1 MDESEDTASCHQ
13 SNAAPGAE
21 RAVFDAQRPAL
32 RLRLH
37 LSPKWQPRRSNATII
52 GAAAVSWRR
61 GHGAVSRTTTETSPM
76 NVATP
81 LVEAVEAADAA
92 AGTRVVQR
100 ICPLCEACCG
110 LSLTLSGDGPQARVD
125 AIRGDE
131 QDVFSHGYLC
141 PKAVALKDLEDD
153 PDRLRQPLVKR
164 GGRFVEATWDEAYAE
179 IARRLPPLVAE
190 HGRDALAFTLGNPIV
205 HRLGLG
211 LYLQRLLRAA
221 GSRNVFSA
229 STLDQMP
236 RQLASGWLYGHPLTV
251 PVPDIDHCD
260 FLLMLGAN
268 PMASNGSM
276 WTVPDFRGRAKAMRA
291 RGGRLVVIDPR
302 RTETAAIADEHH
314 FVRPGTD
321 PFLLLGMLHALF
333 DEGLVRTG
341 RAGKFLATGAT
352 GVEALQAAVAAY
364 PPERVAARCGV
375 AAEVQ
380 RALARQLA
388 AAPRAAVYSR
398 IGSSTQRFGTLNSVL
413 VDALNILTGH
423 LDVEGGAMFP
433 QAAAFAANTQGR
445 PGVGRGLVTG
455 RTRSRVSG
463 APEVLGEYPFGC
475 LAEEIETA
483 GPGRVRALVSVASNP
498 VLSAPNGARIGAA
511 LAQLD
516 FMVSVDI
523 YLNETT
529 QHADVILPGLS
540 AFEESHYDVSFPQL
554 SCRNHARYSPPLVAP
569 RPGAQAEWQSLLRM
583 TAMLR
588 GEPGAGT
595 PEFDLAAFD
604 DQLLADDLRRLSTGV
619 PEPVQAAMRDA
630 LGGQPGPERLL
641 DLALRAGP
649 HGDRFGQR
657 PEGLGLAAVK
667 AAPHGIDLGALQPRL
682 PGILRTPSGK
692 IELWP
697 AEVAA
702 ELAAVANALRDAP
715 PDLVVVGRRDV
726 RSNNSWMH
734 NLPTLAKGPER
745 CTALLHPADA
755 ARHGVHAGD
764 RVRLSGTGG
773 RAIEL
778 PVMLCDD
785 MMPGVVSVPHGW
797 GHDQAGA
804 RLGVAAQRPGV
815 NLNDLMDEGLR
826 DPLSGTS
833 VLNGVAVTLRRL

>member
-1 MDESEDTASCHQ
+1 MT
-13 SNAAPGAE
+13 
-21 RAVFDAQRPAL
+21 L
-32 RLRLH
+32 
-37 LSPKWQPRRSNATII
+37 
-52 GAAAVSWRR
+52 
-61 GHGAVSRTTTETSPM
+61 
-76 NVATP
+76 ATP
-81 LVEAVEAADAA
+81 TADAA
-92 AGTRVVQR
+92 ITADTATRVVQR

-110 LSLTLSGDGPQARVD
+110 LSLTVAGSGAQARVI

-131 QDVFSHGYLC
+131 QDVFSHGYIC

-153 PDRLRQPLVKR
+153 PDRLRHPLIKR
-164 GGRFVEATWDEAYAE
+164 DGRFVEASWDEAHAE
-179 IARRLPPLVAE
+179 IARRLPPLLAE
-190 HGRDALAFTLGNPIV
+190 HGRDALAFTLGNPNV

-211 LYLQRLLRAA
+211 LYVQRLLRAA

-236 RQLASGWLYGHPLTV
+236 RQLASGWMYGHALTV

-302 RTETAAIADEHH
+302 RTETAGVADEHH
-314 FVRPGTD
+314 FIRPGTD
-321 PFLLLGMLHALF
+321 VFLLLGLLNALF
-333 DEGLVRTG
+333 DEGLVRPG
-341 RAGKFLATGAT
+341 RLAEFLASGDTGIE
-352 GVEALQAAVAAY
+352 GLQAAVAPYA
-364 PPERVAARCGV
+364 PERMAERCGV
-375 AAEVQ
+375 PAGTQ
-380 RALARQLA
+380 RALVRQLA

-423 LDVEGGAMFP
+423 LDSEGGSMFP
-433 QAAAFAANTQGR
+433 HAAAFAANTQGK
-445 PGVGRGLVTG
+445 PGIGRGMVTG

-463 APEVLGEYPFGC
+463 APEVLGEYPTSC
-475 LAEEIETA
+475 LAEEIETEGA
-483 GPGRVRALVSVASNP
+483 GRIRALISVASNP
-498 VLSAPNGARIGAA
+498 VLSAPNGGRIAQA
-511 LAQLD
+511 LGQLD

-540 AFEESHYDVSFPQL
+540 TFEEPHYDVSFPQL
-554 SCRNHARYSPPLVAP
+554 SCRNHARYSAPVFAP
-569 RPGAQAEWQSLLRM
+569 RPGAQAEWQSLLRIA
-583 TAMLR
+583 AMLR
-588 GEPGAGT
+588 GEADAGA

-604 DQLLADDLRRLSTGV
+604 ERLLADDLRRQAAGV
-619 PEPVQAAMRDA
+619 PEPLQAAMLDA
-630 LGGQPGPERLL
+630 LGGVPGPERLL

-649 HGDRFGQR
+649 HGDRFGQK
-657 PEGLGLAAVK
+657 PGGLSLAALK
-667 AAPHGIDLGALQPRL
+667 AAPHGVDLGALQPRL
-682 PGILRTPSGK
+682 PDILRTPSGK

-697 AEVAA
+697 APVAA
-702 ELAAVANALRDAP
+702 ELTAVDDALRAAP
-715 PDLVVVGRRDV
+715 PALVVVGRRDV

-745 CTALLHPADA
+745 CTALLHPQDA
-755 ARHGVHAGD
+755 ARHGVQAGD
-764 RVRLSGTGG
+764 RVRLHGTAG

-778 PVMLCDD
+778 PVTLSDE

-804 RLGVAAQRPGV
+804 RLGVAAQRPGA
-815 NLNDLMDEGLR
+815 NLNDLLDDQLR

-833 VLNGVAVTLRRL
+833 VLNGVPVTLSRCNKKL

>member
-1 MDESEDTASCHQ
+1 MT
-13 SNAAPGAE
+13 
-21 RAVFDAQRPAL
+21 L
-32 RLRLH
+32 
-37 LSPKWQPRRSNATII
+37 
-52 GAAAVSWRR
+52 
-61 GHGAVSRTTTETSPM
+61 
-76 NVATP
+76 ATP
-81 LVEAVEAADAA
+81 LAGAAPQATDAA
-92 AGTRVVQR
+92 VATRIVQR

-110 LSLTLSGDGPQARVD
+110 LSLTVSGTGAQARVA

-131 QDVFSHGYLC
+131 QDVFSRGYLC

-164 GGRFVEATWDEAYAE
+164 DGRFLEATWDEAYAE
-179 IARRLPPLVAE
+179 IARRLPPLLAR
-190 HGRDALAFTLGNPIV
+190 HGRDALAFTLGNPNV

-211 LYLQRLLRAA
+211 LYVQRLLRAA

-260 FLLMLGAN
+260 FLLILGAN

-291 RGGRLVVIDPR
+291 RGGRLVVVDPR
-302 RTETAAIADEHH
+302 RSETAAIADEHH
-314 FVRPGTD
+314 FIRPGTD
-321 PFLLLGMLHALF
+321 QFLLLGLLHALF
-333 DEGLVRTG
+333 DEGLARPG
-341 RAGKFLATGAT
+341 RLAAFLAEGAT
-352 GVEALQAAVAAY
+352 GVEALQAAVRPYA
-364 PPERVAARCGV
+364 PERMAERCGV
-375 AAEVQ
+375 PADVQ
-380 RALARQLA
+380 RALVRQLA

-423 LDVEGGAMFP
+423 LDSEGGAMFP

-445 PGVGRGLVTG
+445 PGVGRGMVTG

-463 APEVLGEYPFGC
+463 APEVLGEYPTSC
-475 LAEEIETA
+475 LAEEIETE

-498 VLSAPNGARIGAA
+498 VLSAPNGARIGQA
-511 LAQLD
+511 LAGLD

-523 YLNETT
+523 YVNETT

-540 AFEESHYDVSFPQL
+540 TFEEPHYDVSFPQL
-554 SCRNHARYSPPLVAP
+554 SCRNHARYSPAVFAP
-569 RPGAQAEWQSLLRM
+569 RAGAQAEWQSLLHM
-583 TAMLR
+583 AAMLR
-588 GEPGAGT
+588 GEPGAGA
-595 PEFDLAAFD
+595 PGFDLAAFD
-604 DQLLADDLRRLSTGV
+604 EQLLADDLRRLAAGV
-619 PEPVQAAMRDA
+619 PEPLQAAMRDA
-630 LGGQPGPERLL
+630 LGARPGPERLL

-649 HGDRFGQR
+649 HGDRFGQK
-657 PEGLGLAAVK
+657 PGGLSLDALK
-667 AAPHGIDLGALQPRL
+667 AAPHGVDLGALQPRL
-682 PGILRTPSGK
+682 PEILRTPSGR

-697 AEVAA
+697 EAVAA
-702 ELAAVANALRDAP
+702 ELAAVDAALREP
-715 PDLVVVGRRDV
+715 PPALVVVGRRDV

-745 CTALLHPADA
+745 CTALLHPHDA
-755 ARHGVHAGD
+755 ARHGVQAGD
-764 RVRLSGTGG
+764 RVRLEGTGG

-778 PVMLCDD
+778 PVTLSDE

-804 RLGVAAQRPGV
+804 RLGVAAQRPGA
-815 NLNDLMDEGLR
+815 NLNDLLDDRLR

-833 VLNGVAVTLRRL
+833 VLNGVAVTLRRAEA

>member
-1 MDESEDTASCHQ
+1 MTLATPTAG
-13 SNAAPGAE
+13 AAPGPAE
-21 RAVFDAQRPAL
+21 
-32 RLRLH
+32 
-37 LSPKWQPRRSNATII
+37 
-52 GAAAVSWRR
+52 
-61 GHGAVSRTTTETSPM
+61 
-76 NVATP
+76 
-81 LVEAVEAADAA
+81 DAA
-92 AGTRVVQR
+92 PTRVVQR

-110 LSLTLSGDGPQARVD
+110 LSLTVSGTSAQARVI

-131 QDVFSHGYLC
+131 QDVFSHGYIC

-164 GGRFVEATWDEAYAE
+164 DGRFVEASWDEAYAE

-190 HGRDALAFTLGNPIV
+190 HGRDALGFTLGNPNV

-211 LYLQRLLRAA
+211 LYVQRLLRAA

-236 RQLASGWLYGHPLTV
+236 RQLASGWMYGHALTV

-276 WTVPDFRGRAKAMRA
+276 WTVPDFRGRAKSMRA

-314 FVRPGTD
+314 FIRPGTD
-321 PFLLLGMLHALF
+321 VFLLLGLLNALF
-333 DEGLVRTG
+333 DEGLVRPG
-341 RAGKFLATGAT
+341 RLEDFLAGGETGI
-352 GVEALQAAVAAY
+352 EALRAAVAPYA
-364 PPERVAARCGV
+364 PEQMAARCGV
-375 AAEVQ
+375 PAATQ
-380 RALARQLA
+380 RALVRQLA

-413 VDALNILTGH
+413 IDALNILTGH
-423 LDVEGGAMFP
+423 LDAEGGAMFP
-433 QAAAFAANTQGR
+433 HAAAFAANTQGR
-445 PGVGRGLVTG
+445 PGTGRGMVTG
-455 RTRSRVSG
+455 RSRSRVSG
-463 APEVLGEYPFGC
+463 APEVLGEFPTSC

-483 GPGRVRALVSVASNP
+483 GPGRIRALISVASNP

-511 LAQLD
+511 LRELD

-540 AFEESHYDVSFPQL
+540 AFEEPHYDVSFPQL
-554 SCRNHARYSPPLVAP
+554 SCRNHARYSLPVFPVQ
-569 RPGAQAEWQSLLRM
+569 PGSQGEWQSLLRIA
-583 TAMLR
+583 AMLR
-588 GEPGAGT
+588 GEAGAGE
-595 PEFDLAAFD
+595 PGFDLAAFD
-604 DQLLADDLRRLSTGV
+604 DQLLADDLRRLATGV
-619 PEPVQAAMRDA
+619 PEPLQAAMRNA
-630 LGGQPGPERLL
+630 LGGTPGPERLL

-649 HGDRFGQR
+649 HGDRFGQK
-657 PEGLGLAAVK
+657 PGGLSLAALK

-682 PGILRTPSGK
+682 PEILRTPSGK

-697 AEVAA
+697 APVAA
-702 ELAAVANALRDAP
+702 ELSAVDAALRDAP

-755 ARHGVHAGD
+755 ARHGVQAGD
-764 RVRLSGTGG
+764 RVRLQGTAG

-778 PVMLCDD
+778 PVMLSDE

-804 RLGVAAQRPGV
+804 RLGVAAQRPGA
-815 NLNDLMDEGLR
+815 NLNDLLDDQLR

-833 VLNGVAVTLRRL
+833 VLNGVPVTLSRCPSIAEAEAADARSN

>member
-1 MDESEDTASCHQ
+1 MTLATPIAG
-13 SNAAPGAE
+13 AAPE
-21 RAVFDAQRPAL
+21 
-32 RLRLH
+32 
-37 LSPKWQPRRSNATII
+37 
-52 GAAAVSWRR
+52 AAA
-61 GHGAVSRTTTETSPM
+61 
-76 NVATP
+76 N
-81 LVEAVEAADAA
+81 
-92 AGTRVVQR
+92 TRIVQR

-110 LSLTLSGDGPQARVD
+110 LSLTVSGTGAQARVI

-131 QDVFSHGYLC
+131 HDVFSHGYLC

-153 PDRLRQPLVKR
+153 PDRLRLPLVKR
-164 GGRFVEATWDEAYAE
+164 DGRFVETTWEEAHAE

-190 HGRDALAFTLGNPIV
+190 HGRDALAFTLGNPNV

-211 LYLQRLLRAA
+211 LYVQRLLRAA

-236 RQLASGWLYGHPLTV
+236 RQLASGWMYGHALTV

-291 RGGRLVVIDPR
+291 RGGQLVVVDPR
-302 RTETAAIADEHH
+302 RTETAAVADEHH
-314 FVRPGTD
+314 FIRPGTD
-321 PFLLLGMLHALF
+321 QFLLLGMLHALF
-333 DEGLVRTG
+333 DEGLARPG
-341 RAGKFLATGAT
+341 RLAPFLAEGAT
-352 GVEALQAAVAAY
+352 GIEALQAAVAPYA
-364 PPERVAARCGV
+364 PERMAAHCGV
-375 AAEVQ
+375 PADVQ
-380 RALARQLA
+380 RALVRRLA

-423 LDVEGGAMFP
+423 LDAEGGPMFP
-433 QAAAFAANTQGR
+433 HAAAFAANTQGR
-445 PGVGRGLVTG
+445 PGIGRGMVTG

-463 APEVLGEYPFGC
+463 APEVLGEYPTSC
-475 LAEEIETA
+475 LAEEIETD
-483 GPGRVRALVSVASNP
+483 GPGRIRALVSVASNP
-498 VLSAPNGARIGAA
+498 VLSAPNGARIGQA
-511 LAQLD
+511 LAKLD

-540 AFEESHYDVSFPQL
+540 TFEEPHYDVSFPQL
-554 SCRNHARYSPPLVAP
+554 SCRNHARYSPAVFAP
-569 RPGAQAEWQSLLRM
+569 RPGAQAEWQSLLHIAA
-583 TAMLR
+583 TLR

-595 PEFDLAAFD
+595 AGFDLAAFD
-604 DQLLADDLRRLSTGV
+604 EQLLADDLRRLAAGV
-619 PEPVQAAMRDA
+619 PEPLQAAMRHA
-630 LGGQPGPERLL
+630 LGDTPGPERLL

-649 HGDRFGQR
+649 HGDRFGQK
-657 PEGLGLAAVK
+657 PGGLSLAALK
-667 AAPHGIDLGALQPRL
+667 AAPHGIDLGALKPRL
-682 PGILRTPSGK
+682 PEILRTPSGR

-697 AEVAA
+697 APVAA
-702 ELAAVANALRDAP
+702 ELAAVDDALRAP
-715 PDLVVVGRRDV
+715 PSALVVVGRRDV

-745 CTALLHPADA
+745 CTALLHPQDA
-755 ARHGVHAGD
+755 ARHGVQPGD
-764 RVRLSGTGG
+764 RVRLQGTGG

-778 PVMLCDD
+778 PVTLSDE

-804 RLGVAAQRPGV
+804 RLGVAAQRPGA
-815 NLNDLMDEGLR
+815 NLNDLLDDRLR

-833 VLNGVAVTLRRL
+833 VLNGVPVTLSRCARDDVGGEPSR

>member
-1 MDESEDTASCHQ
+1 MTI
-13 SNAAPGAE
+13 
-21 RAVFDAQRPAL
+21 
-32 RLRLH
+32 
-37 LSPKWQPRRSNATII
+37 ATPT
-52 GAAAVSWRR
+52 AAALEHTDS
-61 GHGAVSRTTTETSPM
+61 A
-76 NVATP
+76 AT
-81 LVEAVEAADAA
+81 
-92 AGTRVVQR
+92 TRVVQR

-110 LSLTLSGDGPQARVD
+110 LSLTVSGSGTQARVI
-125 AIRGDE
+125 AIRGDD
-131 QDVFSHGYLC
+131 QDVFSRGYLC
-141 PKAVALKDLEDD
+141 PKAIALKDLEDD
-153 PDRLRQPLVKR
+153 PDRLRQPLIKR
-164 GGRFVEATWDEAYAE
+164 DGRFVEASWDEAYAE
-179 IARRLPPLVAE
+179 IARRLPPLLAE
-190 HGRDALAFTLGNPIV
+190 HGRDALAFTLGNPNV

-211 LYLQRLLRAA
+211 LYVQRVLRAA

-236 RQLASGWLYGHPLTV
+236 RQLASGWMYGHPLTV

-291 RGGRLVVIDPR
+291 RGGQLVVIDPR
-302 RTETAAIADEHH
+302 RTETAGIADEHH
-314 FVRPGTD
+314 FIRPGTD
-321 PFLLLGMLHALF
+321 VFLLLGLLNAVF
-333 DEGLVRTG
+333 DEGLVQPG
-341 RAGKFLATGAT
+341 RLADFLAGGET
-352 GVEALQAAVAAY
+352 GVEALQVAVAPY
-364 PPERVAARCGV
+364 TPERMAERCGV
-375 AAEVQ
+375 PAATQ
-380 RALARQLA
+380 RALARRLA

-423 LDVEGGAMFP
+423 LDREGGAMFP
-433 QAAAFAANTQGR
+433 HAAAFAANTQGK
-445 PGVGRGLVTG
+445 PGIGRGLATG

-463 APEVLGEYPFGC
+463 APEVLGEYPTGC

-498 VLSAPNGARIGAA
+498 VLSAPNGARIAQA
-511 LAQLD
+511 LRGLA

-540 AFEESHYDVSFPQL
+540 TFEEPHYDVSFPQL
-554 SCRNHARYSPPLVAP
+554 SCRNHARYSPPVFAA
-569 RPGAQAEWQSLLRM
+569 RPGAQGEWQSLLRI
-583 TAMLR
+583 AALLR
-588 GEPGAGT
+588 GEPDADK
-595 PEFDLAAFD
+595 PDFDLAAFD
-604 DQLLADDLRRLSTGV
+604 ERLLADDLRRLAAGASD
-619 PEPVQAAMRDA
+619 ELQAAMLDA
-630 LGGQPGPERLL
+630 LGATPGPERLL

-649 HGDRFGQR
+649 HGDRFGQK
-657 PEGLGLAAVK
+657 PGGLSLAALK

-682 PGILRTPSGK
+682 PEILRTPSGR

-697 AEVAA
+697 APVAT
-702 ELAAVANALRDAP
+702 ELAAVDAALRDPP

-745 CTALLHPADA
+745 CTALLHPVDA
-755 ARHGVHAGD
+755 ARHGVQAGD
-764 RVRLSGTGG
+764 RVRLQGTGG

-778 PVMLCDD
+778 PATLSDE

-804 RLGVAAQRPGV
+804 RLGVAAQRPGA
-815 NLNDLMDEGLR
+815 NLNDLLDDRLR

-833 VLNGVAVTLRRL
+833 VLNGVPVTLSRCA

>member
-1 MDESEDTASCHQ
+1 MTLATSAGD
-13 SNAAPGAE
+13 AP
-21 RAVFDAQRPAL
+21 
-32 RLRLH
+32 
-37 LSPKWQPRRSNATII
+37 
-52 GAAAVSWRR
+52 
-61 GHGAVSRTTTETSPM
+61 
-76 NVATP
+76 
-81 LVEAVEAADAA
+81 
-92 AGTRVVQR
+92 TRVVQR

-110 LSLTLSGDGPQARVD
+110 LSLTVSGSGAQARVV

-141 PKAVALKDLEDD
+141 PKAIALKDLEDD
-153 PDRLRQPLVKR
+153 PDRLRWPLIKR
-164 GGRFVEATWDEAYAE
+164 EGRFVEASWDEAYAE

-190 HGRDALAFTLGNPIV
+190 HGRDALAFTLGNPNV
-205 HRLGLG
+205 HRLGLS
-211 LYLQRLLRAA
+211 LYVQRVLRAA

-236 RQLASGWLYGHPLTV
+236 RQLASGWMYGHPLTV

-291 RGGRLVVIDPR
+291 RGGTLVVIDPR

-314 FVRPGTD
+314 FIRPGTD
-321 PFLLLGMLHALF
+321 VFLLLGLLHTLF

-341 RAGKFLATGAT
+341 RLGEFLATGDT
-352 GVEALQAAVAAY
+352 GIEALQAAVA
-364 PPERVAARCGV
+364 PCGPDRMAARCGV
-375 AAEVQ
+375 PAETQ
-380 RALARQLA
+380 RTLARRLA

-423 LDVEGGAMFP
+423 LDREGGAMFP
-433 QAAAFAANTQGR
+433 RAAAFAANTQGK
-445 PGVGRGLVTG
+445 PGIGRGLATG

-463 APEVLGEYPFGC
+463 APEVLGEYPTSC
-475 LAEEIETA
+475 LAEEIETP
-483 GPGRVRALVSVASNP
+483 GPGQVRALISVASNP
-498 VLSAPNGARIGAA
+498 VLSAPNGARIAQA
-511 LAQLD
+511 LGGLD

-540 AFEESHYDVSFPQL
+540 TFEEPHYDVSFPQL
-554 SCRNHARYSPPLVAP
+554 SCRNHARYSPPVFPAP
-569 RPGAQAEWQSLLRM
+569 PGAHGEWQALLHIA
-583 TAMLR
+583 AMLR
-588 GEPGAGT
+588 GEPDAGT
-595 PEFDLAAFD
+595 PDFDLAAFD
-604 DQLLADDLRRLSTGV
+604 ARLLADDLRRLAAGV
-619 PEPVQAAMRDA
+619 PDELQAAMLGA
-630 LGGQPGPERLL
+630 LGDTPGPERLL

-649 HGDRFGQR
+649 HGDRFGQA
-657 PEGLGLAAVK
+657 PGGLSLAALK
-667 AAPHGIDLGALQPRL
+667 AAPHGVDLGALQPRL
-682 PGILRTPSGK
+682 PGILRTPSGR

-697 AEVAA
+697 APVAA
-702 ELAAVANALRDAP
+702 ELAAVDAALREP
-715 PDLVVVGRRDV
+715 PPELVVVGRRDV

-755 ARHGVHAGD
+755 ARHGVQAGD
-764 RVRLSGTGG
+764 RVRLQGTAG

-778 PVMLCDD
+778 PATLSDE

-804 RLGVAAQRPGV
+804 RLGIAAQRPGA
-815 NLNDLMDEGLR
+815 NLNDLLDDRLR

-833 VLNGVAVTLRRL
+833 VLNGVPVTLSRCGQAQEGATAAGSV

>member
-1 MDESEDTASCHQ
+1 MTLA
-13 SNAAPGAE
+13 NTP
-21 RAVFDAQRPAL
+21 V
-32 RLRLH
+32 
-37 LSPKWQPRRSNATII
+37 
-52 GAAAVSWRR
+52 GAAAPRI
-61 GHGAVSRTTTETSPM
+61 
-76 NVATP
+76 
-81 LVEAVEAADAA
+81 
-92 AGTRVVQR
+92 VQR

-110 LSLTLSGDGPQARVD
+110 LSLTVAGSGTQARVV

-131 QDVFSHGYLC
+131 QDVFSRGYLC
-141 PKAVALKDLEDD
+141 PKAIALKDLEDD
-153 PDRLRQPLVKR
+153 PDRLRRPLIKR
-164 GGRFVEATWDEAYAE
+164 EGRFVEASWDEAYAE

-190 HGRDALAFTLGNPIV
+190 HGRDALAFTLGNPNV
-205 HRLGLG
+205 HRLGLS
-211 LYLQRLLRAA
+211 LYAQRLLRAA

-236 RQLASGWLYGHPLTV
+236 RQLASGWMYGHALTV
-251 PVPDIDHCD
+251 PVPDIDRCD

-276 WTVPDFRGRAKAMRA
+276 WTVPDFRGRARAMHA

-314 FVRPGTD
+314 FIRPGTD
-321 PFLLLGMLHALF
+321 VFLLLGLVHTLF
-333 DEGLVRTG
+333 DEALVQTG
-341 RAGKFLATGAT
+341 RLGEFLATGDT
-352 GVEALQAAVAAY
+352 GIEALQAAVAPYSA
-364 PPERVAARCGV
+364 ERMAARCGV
-375 AAEVQ
+375 PAETQ
-380 RALARQLA
+380 RALARRLA

-423 LDVEGGAMFP
+423 LDREGGAMFP
-433 QAAAFAANTQGR
+433 QAAAFAANTQGK
-445 PGVGRGLVTG
+445 PGVGRGISTG

-463 APEVLGEYPFGC
+463 APEVLGEYPTSC

-483 GPGRVRALVSVASNP
+483 GPGQVKALISVASNP
-498 VLSAPNGARIGAA
+498 VLSAPNGARIAAA
-511 LAQLD
+511 LGGLE

-540 AFEESHYDVSFPQL
+540 TFEEPHYDVSFPQL
-554 SCRNHARYSPPLVAP
+554 SCRNHARYSPPVFAAP
-569 RPGAQAEWQSLLRM
+569 AGAQAEWQSLLRIA
-583 TAMLR
+583 AMLR
-588 GEPGAGT
+588 GEPGAGD
-595 PEFDLAAFD
+595 PSFDLAAFD
-604 DQLLADDLRRLSTGV
+604 ARLLADDVRRLAAGV
-619 PEPVQAAMRDA
+619 PDELQAAMLRA
-630 LGGQPGPERLL
+630 LGDAPGPERLL

-649 HGDRFGQR
+649 HGDRFGQK
-657 PEGLGLAAVK
+657 PGGLSLEALK
-667 AAPHGIDLGALQPRL
+667 DAPHGVDLGALQPRL
-682 PGILRTPSGK
+682 PGILRTPSGR

-697 AEVAA
+697 APVAA
-702 ELAAVANALRDAP
+702 ELAAVDAALRDAP
-715 PDLVVVGRRDV
+715 PELVVVGRRDV

-755 ARHGVHAGD
+755 ARHGVRASD
-764 RVRLSGTGG
+764 RVRLQGTGG

-778 PVMLCDD
+778 PATLSDE

-804 RLGVAAQRPGV
+804 RLGIAARRPGA
-815 NLNDLMDEGLR
+815 NLNDLLDDRLR

-833 VLNGVAVTLRRL
+833 VLNGVPVTLSRCA

>member
-1 MDESEDTASCHQ
+1 MT
-13 SNAAPGAE
+13 
-21 RAVFDAQRPAL
+21 L
-32 RLRLH
+32 
-37 LSPKWQPRRSNATII
+37 
-52 GAAAVSWRR
+52 
-61 GHGAVSRTTTETSPM
+61 
-76 NVATP
+76 ATP
-81 LVEAVEAADAA
+81 LAGAAPQATDAA
-92 AGTRVVQR
+92 VATRIVQR

-110 LSLTLSGDGPQARVD
+110 LSLTVSGTGAQARVA

-131 QDVFSHGYLC
+131 QDVFSRGYLC

-164 GGRFVEATWDEAYAE
+164 DGRFVEATWDEAYAE
-179 IARRLPPLVAE
+179 IARRLPPLLAR
-190 HGRDALAFTLGNPIV
+190 HGRDALAFTLGNPNV

-211 LYLQRLLRAA
+211 LYVQRLLRAA

-260 FLLMLGAN
+260 FLLILGAN

-291 RGGRLVVIDPR
+291 RGGRLVVVDPR
-302 RTETAAIADEHH
+302 RSETAAIADEHH
-314 FVRPGTD
+314 FIRPGTD
-321 PFLLLGMLHALF
+321 QFLLLGLLHALF
-333 DEGLVRTG
+333 DEGLARPG
-341 RAGKFLATGAT
+341 RLAAFLAEGAT
-352 GVEALQAAVAAY
+352 GVEALQAAVRPYA
-364 PPERVAARCGV
+364 PERMAERCGV
-375 AAEVQ
+375 PADVQ
-380 RALARQLA
+380 RALVRQLA

-423 LDVEGGAMFP
+423 LDSEGGPMFP

-445 PGVGRGLVTG
+445 PGVGRGMVTG

-463 APEVLGEYPFGC
+463 APEVLGEYPTSC
-475 LAEEIETA
+475 LAEEIETE

-498 VLSAPNGARIGAA
+498 VLSAPNGARIGQA
-511 LAQLD
+511 LAGLD

-523 YLNETT
+523 YVNETT

-540 AFEESHYDVSFPQL
+540 TFEEPHYDVSFPQL
-554 SCRNHARYSPPLVAP
+554 SCRNHARYSPAVFAP
-569 RPGAQAEWQSLLRM
+569 RAGAQAEWQSLLHM
-583 TAMLR
+583 AAMLR
-588 GEPGAGT
+588 GEPGAGA
-595 PEFDLAAFD
+595 PGFDLAAFD
-604 DQLLADDLRRLSTGV
+604 EQLLADDLRRLAAGV
-619 PEPVQAAMRDA
+619 PEPLQAAMRDA
-630 LGGQPGPERLL
+630 LGARPGPERLL

-649 HGDRFGQR
+649 HGDRFGQK
-657 PEGLGLAAVK
+657 PGGLSLDALK
-667 AAPHGIDLGALQPRL
+667 AAPHGVDLGALQPRL
-682 PGILRTPSGK
+682 PEILRTPSGR

-697 AEVAA
+697 EAVAA
-702 ELAAVANALRDAP
+702 ELAAVDAALREP
-715 PDLVVVGRRDV
+715 PPALVVVGRRDV

-745 CTALLHPADA
+745 CTALLHPHDA
-755 ARHGVHAGD
+755 ARHGVQAGD
-764 RVRLSGTGG
+764 RVRLEGTGG

-778 PVMLCDD
+778 PVTLSDE

-804 RLGVAAQRPGV
+804 RLGVAAQRPGA
-815 NLNDLMDEGLR
+815 NLNDLLDDRLR

-833 VLNGVAVTLRRL
+833 VLNGVAVTLRRAEA

>member
-1 MDESEDTASCHQ
+1 MT
-13 SNAAPGAE
+13 
-21 RAVFDAQRPAL
+21 L
-32 RLRLH
+32 
-37 LSPKWQPRRSNATII
+37 ATPSA
-52 GAAAVSWRR
+52 GAAS
-61 GHGAVSRTTTETSPM
+61 
-76 NVATP
+76 
-81 LVEAVEAADAA
+81 ADSDNPAP
-92 AGTRVVQR
+92 TRVVQR

-110 LSLTLSGDGPQARVD
+110 LSLTVSGSGAQARVI

-153 PDRLRQPLVKR
+153 PDRLRQPLIKR
-164 GGRFVEATWDEAYAE
+164 DGRFVEASWDEAYAE
-179 IARRLPPLVAE
+179 IARRLPPLLAE
-190 HGRDALAFTLGNPIV
+190 HGRDALAFTLGNPNV

-211 LYLQRLLRAA
+211 LYVQRLLRAA

-236 RQLASGWLYGHPLTV
+236 RQLASGWMYGHPLTV

-291 RGGRLVVIDPR
+291 RGGQLVVIDPR

-314 FVRPGTD
+314 FIRPGTD
-321 PFLLLGMLHALF
+321 VFLLLGMLHAVF
-333 DEGLVRTG
+333 DEALVQPG
-341 RAGKFLATGAT
+341 RLGEFLATGDAGIET
-352 GVEALQAAVAAY
+352 LQAAVAPY
-364 PPERVAARCGV
+364 TPERMAARCGV
-375 AAEVQ
+375 PAATQ
-380 RALARQLA
+380 RALARRLA

-413 VDALNILTGH
+413 VDALNIVTGH
-423 LDVEGGAMFP
+423 LDREGGAMFP
-433 QAAAFAANTQGR
+433 NAAAFAANTQGK
-445 PGVGRGLVTG
+445 PGVGRGMVTG

-463 APEVLGEYPFGC
+463 APEVLGEYPTGC

-483 GPGRVRALVSVASNP
+483 GPGQVKALISVASNP
-498 VLSAPNGARIGAA
+498 VLSAPNGARIAQA
-511 LAQLD
+511 LRRLD
-516 FMVSVDI
+516 FMVSIDI

-540 AFEESHYDVSFPQL
+540 TFEEPHYDVSFPQL
-554 SCRNHARYSPPLVAP
+554 SCRNHARYSPPVFPA
-569 RPGAQAEWQSLLRM
+569 RAGAQGEWQSLLRIA
-583 TAMLR
+583 AMLR
-588 GEPGAGT
+588 GEPGAGS
-595 PEFDLAAFD
+595 PDFDLAAFD
-604 DQLLADDLRRLSTGV
+604 ERLLADDLRRLAAGV
-619 PEPVQAAMRDA
+619 PDELQAAMLDA
-630 LGGQPGPERLL
+630 LGRTPGPERLL

-649 HGDRFGQR
+649 HGDRFGQK
-657 PEGLGLAAVK
+657 PGGLSLAALK
-667 AAPHGIDLGALQPRL
+667 AAPHGVDLGALKSRL
-682 PGILRTPSGK
+682 PGILRTPSGR

-697 AEVAA
+697 APVAA
-702 ELAAVANALRDAP
+702 ELAPVDAALREPP

-755 ARHGVHAGD
+755 ARHGVQAGD
-764 RVRLSGTGG
+764 RVRLQGTAG

-778 PVMLCDD
+778 PATLSDE

-804 RLGVAAQRPGV
+804 RLGVAAQRPGA
-815 NLNDLMDEGLR
+815 NLNDLLDDRLR

-833 VLNGVAVTLRRL
+833 VLNGVAVTLSRCA

>member
-1 MDESEDTASCHQ
+1 MT
-13 SNAAPGAE
+13 
-21 RAVFDAQRPAL
+21 L
-32 RLRLH
+32 
-37 LSPKWQPRRSNATII
+37 
-52 GAAAVSWRR
+52 
-61 GHGAVSRTTTETSPM
+61 
-76 NVATP
+76 ATP
-81 LVEAVEAADAA
+81 LTGAASEAAAP
-92 AGTRVVQR
+92 TRVVQR

-110 LSLTLSGDGPQARVD
+110 LSLTVSGSGAQARVI

-131 QDVFSHGYLC
+131 HDVFSRGYLC

-164 GGRFVEATWDEAYAE
+164 DGRFVEATWEEAHAE
-179 IARRLPPLVAE
+179 IARRLAPLVAE
-190 HGRDALAFTLGNPIV
+190 HGRDALAFTLGNPNV

-211 LYLQRLLRAA
+211 LYVQRLLRAA

-236 RQLASGWLYGHPLTV
+236 RQLASGWMYGHALTV

-260 FLLMLGAN
+260 FLLVLGAN

-291 RGGRLVVIDPR
+291 RGGQLVVIDPR
-302 RTETAAIADEHH
+302 RTETAAVADEHH
-314 FVRPGTD
+314 FIRPGTD
-321 PFLLLGMLHALF
+321 QFLLLGMLHALF
-333 DEGLVRTG
+333 DEGLARPGRLAPFMAEGETG
-341 RAGKFLATGAT
+341 I
-352 GVEALQAAVAAY
+352 EALRAAVAPYA
-364 PPERVAARCGV
+364 PERMAAHCGV
-375 AAEVQ
+375 PAAVQ
-380 RALARQLA
+380 RELVRRLA
-388 AAPRAAVYSR
+388 AASRAAVYSR

-423 LDVEGGAMFP
+423 LDAEGGSMFP
-433 QAAAFAANTQGR
+433 HAAAFAANTQGR
-445 PGVGRGLVTG
+445 PGIGRGMVTG

-463 APEVLGEYPFGC
+463 APEVLGEYPTSC
-475 LAEEIETA
+475 LAEEIETD
-483 GPGRVRALVSVASNP
+483 GPGRIRALVSVASNP
-498 VLSAPNGARIGAA
+498 VLSAPNGARIGQA
-511 LAQLD
+511 LAKLD

-540 AFEESHYDVSFPQL
+540 TFEEPHYDVSFPQL
-554 SCRNHARYSPPLVAP
+554 SCRNHARYSPPVFAP
-569 RPGAQAEWQSLLRM
+569 RAGAQAEWQSLLHM
-583 TAMLR
+583 AATLR

-595 PEFDLAAFD
+595 AGFDLAAFD
-604 DQLLADDLRRLSTGV
+604 QQLLADDLRRLAAGV
-619 PEPVQAAMRDA
+619 PEPLQAAMLGA
-630 LGGQPGPERLL
+630 LGDTPGPERLL

-649 HGDRFGQR
+649 HGDRFGQK
-657 PEGLGLAAVK
+657 PGGLSLAALK

-682 PGILRTPSGK
+682 PEILRTPSGR

-697 AEVAA
+697 APVAA
-702 ELAAVANALRDAP
+702 ELAAVDDALRAP
-715 PDLVVVGRRDV
+715 PPALVVVGRRDV

-745 CTALLHPADA
+745 CTALLHPQDA
-755 ARHGVHAGD
+755 ARHGVQAGD
-764 RVRLSGTGG
+764 RVRLQGTGG

-778 PVMLCDD
+778 PATLSDE

-804 RLGVAAQRPGV
+804 RLGVAAQRPGA
-815 NLNDLMDEGLR
+815 NLNDLLDDRLR

-833 VLNGVAVTLRRL
+833 VLNGVPVTLSRCAPDDSGPETARQDALLPVAAGR

>member
-1 MDESEDTASCHQ
+1 MLCADT
-13 SNAAPGAE
+13 NDND
-21 RAVFDAQRPAL
+21 RDDAMTT
-32 RLRLH
+32 
-37 LSPKWQPRRSNATII
+37 ATP
-52 GAAAVSWRR
+52 AAAE
-61 GHGAVSRTTTETSPM
+61 HPD
-76 NVATP
+76 ATAP
-81 LVEAVEAADAA
+81 
-92 AGTRVVQR
+92 TRVVQR

-110 LSLTLSGDGPQARVD
+110 LSLTVSDSGGQARVI

-131 QDVFSHGYLC
+131 HDVFSRGYIC

-153 PDRLRQPLVKR
+153 PDRLRGPLVKR
-164 GGRFVEATWDEAYAE
+164 DGRFVEASWDEAYAE
-179 IARRLPPLVAE
+179 IARRLPPLLAE
-190 HGRDALAFTLGNPIV
+190 HGRDALAFTLGNPNV

-211 LYLQRLLRAA
+211 LYVQRLLRAA

-236 RQLASGWLYGHPLTV
+236 RQLASGWMYGHALTV
-251 PVPDIDHCD
+251 PVPDIDRCD

-291 RGGRLVVIDPR
+291 RGGRLVVVDPR

-314 FVRPGTD
+314 FIRPGTD
-321 PFLLLGMLHALF
+321 VFLLLGLLNALF
-333 DEGLVRTG
+333 DEGLVRPG
-341 RAGKFLATGAT
+341 RLEDFLATGET
-352 GVEALQAAVAAY
+352 GIKALQRAVSAY
-364 PPERVAARCGV
+364 TPERMAARCGV
-375 AAEVQ
+375 PADAQ

-423 LDVEGGAMFP
+423 LDAEGGAMFP
-433 QAAAFAANTQGR
+433 QAAAFAANTQGK
-445 PGVGRGLVTG
+445 PGVGRGMVTG

-463 APEVLGEYPFGC
+463 APEVLGEYPTSC
-475 LAEEIETA
+475 LAEEIETD

-498 VLSAPNGARIGAA
+498 VLSAPNGARIAQA
-511 LAQLD
+511 LRGLD

-540 AFEESHYDVSFPQL
+540 SFEESHYDVSFPQL
-554 SCRNHARYSPPLVAP
+554 SCRNHARYSAPVFAP
-569 RPGAQAEWQSLLRM
+569 RPGAQSEWQALLRIA
-583 TAMLR
+583 AMLR
-588 GEPGAGT
+588 GVAGADA
-595 PEFDLAAFD
+595 PDFDLGGFD
-604 DQLLADDLRRLSTGV
+604 DQLLGDDLRRLAAGV
-619 PEPVQAAMRDA
+619 PEPLQAAMLDA
-630 LGGQPGPERLL
+630 LGPVPGPERLL

-649 HGDRFGQR
+649 YGDRFGHE
-657 PEGLGLAAVK
+657 PGGLSLDALK
-667 AAPHGIDLGALQPRL
+667 AAPHGVDLGALQPRL
-682 PGILRTPSGK
+682 PGILRTPGGK

-697 AEVAA
+697 APVAA
-702 ELAAVANALRDAP
+702 ELAAVDEALRDAP
-715 PDLVVVGRRDV
+715 PDMVVVGRRDV

-745 CTALLHPADA
+745 CTALLHPLDA
-755 ARHGVHAGD
+755 ARHGVQAGE
-764 RVRLSGTGG
+764 RVRLRGAGG
-773 RAIEL
+773 RTIEL
-778 PVMLCDD
+778 PATLSDE

-804 RLGVAAQRPGV
+804 RLGVAALRPGA
-815 NLNDLMDEGLR
+815 NLNDLLDDRLR

-833 VLNGVAVTLRRL
+833 VLNGVPVTLSRCA